1 MNKKALSF
9 WQMFNLNFG
18 FLGIQ
23 FGWGLQMANMSG
35 IYKFLGADIGNM
47 GYLWI
52 AAPLS
57 GMILQPILGQ
67 LSDRT
72 WTKIGR
78 RRPYIL
84 IGALLSTLALIL
96 MPNSVSVF
104 MAASLLLVLDGSLNI
119 AMQPYRALV
128 ADVAPSYQ
136 HTKCFAIQTC
146 LVGVGSTLA
155 SSLPWLF
162 LHVFHLQETATSGIP
177 LTLKLSFYIGAAIF
191 LATNIWTVFF
201 SKEYPP
207 ENMEEWQ
214 KTKQKKDYLLKTM
227 FVNGKNIVIDF
238 IKMPKTMREISFVQF
253 FSWIGMFCVFLYFSL
268 GVAQNIFG
276 LPSGTGA
283 EANPEYRKMLEQG
296 VALGGLCFGIYT
308 FVSIIYALLIP
319 YISHKIS
326 RKGTH
331 ILSLTLGAI
340 GLIAAN
346 YTHSSWALFVCM
358 IGLGAAWA
366 SIVTVP
372 YAILGGSLPKE
383 KMGLYMGLINVMI
396 CVPEIIAALTLG
408 IIVSVFFH
416 NHAMSI
422 IELGGI
428 SFIIAAMF
436 TFFVHDKE
444 TNEESLK

>member
-1 MNKKALSF
+1 MNKKPLSF
-9 WQMFNLNFG
+9 WQMINLNFG

-23 FGWGLQMANMSG
+23 FGWSLQMANMSG
-35 IYKFLGADIGNM
+35 IYKFLGADISNM
-47 GYLWI
+47 GYLWM
-52 AAPLS
+52 AAPLT
-57 GMILQPILGQ
+57 GMIIQPILGQ
-67 LSDRT
+67 LSDHT
-72 WTKIGR
+72 WNKIGR

-84 IGALLSTLALIL
+84 IGALFSTLALIL
-96 MPNSVSVF
+96 MPNSISVF

-128 ADVAPSYQ
+128 ADVAPAYQ

-146 LVGVGSTLA
+146 LVGIGSTLA

-162 LHVFHLQETATSGIP
+162 LHLFHLQETTNYGIP
-177 LTLKLSFYIGAAIF
+177 LTLRLSFYIGAAVF
-191 LATNIWTVFF
+191 LVANIWTVFF

-207 ENMEEWQ
+207 ENMEKWL
-214 KTKQKKDYLLKTM
+214 KAKQKRGCFLKMIFIDGKDIFT
-227 FVNGKNIVIDF
+227 DF
-238 IKMPKTMREISFVQF
+238 LKMPKIMREMSFVQF
-253 FSWIGMFCVFLYFSL
+253 FSWIGMFCVFLYFGL

-276 LPSGTGA
+276 LPLGA
-283 EANPEYRKMLEQG
+283 QIENNTEYRQMLEQG
-296 VALGGLCFGIYT
+296 VALGGLCFSIYT
-308 FVSIIYALLIP
+308 FISIIYAFSIP
-319 YISHKIS
+319 YIAKKIT

-346 YTHSSWALFVCM
+346 YIHNALALFTCM
-358 IGLGAAWA
+358 IGLGSAWA

-372 YAILGGSLPKE
+372 YAILGGSLPQE
-383 KMGLYMGLINVMI
+383 KMGLYMGLINIMI
-396 CVPEIIAALTLG
+396 CVPQIIAALTLG
-408 IIVSVFFH
+408 TIVSIFFH

-428 SFIIAAMF
+428 SFLVAAIF

-444 TNEESLK
+444 KV